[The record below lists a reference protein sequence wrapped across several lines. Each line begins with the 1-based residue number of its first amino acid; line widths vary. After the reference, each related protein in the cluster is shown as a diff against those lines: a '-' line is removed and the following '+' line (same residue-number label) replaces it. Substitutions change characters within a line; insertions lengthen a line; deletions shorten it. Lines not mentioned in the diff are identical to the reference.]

1 MGKSNNAVK
10 ILIGLNVLFFIPT
23 QLSHELDDTMVRL
36 LALFFP
42 ENPHFRYWQIVTTMF
57 MHGGFAHLFF
67 NMFALW
73 SFGSLLEQIWGYK
86 KFLFFYFASGI
97 GASVIYLL
105 VNYIQFQNL
114 YGDMIALG
122 VSPEDIREGLRT
134 LDGSNLK
141 LTQERIE
148 EFFSLYH
155 TPAVGAS
162 GAIYGVL
169 VAFGMLFPNAKLA
182 LIFLPVPIAAKYFIP
197 ALIAMDLFSG
207 VTGVSIFGG
216 GVAHFAHVGGA
227 LIGFLLMWYWK
238 KRDGDVRVY
247 Y

>member
-1 MGKSNNAVK
+1 
-10 ILIGLNVLFFIPT
+10 LIGLNILFFIPT
-23 QLSHELDDTMVRL
+23 QLGHELEDAMVRS

-42 ENPHFRYWQIVTTMF
+42 ENPNFKYWQIVTTMF
-57 MHGGFAHLFF
+57 MHANFAHIFF

-73 SFGSLLEQIWGYK
+73 SFGNLLEEIWGYK
-86 KFLFFYFASGI
+86 KFLFFYFAAGI

-105 VNYIQFQNL
+105 VNYIQFHSL
-114 YGDMIALG
+114 YNDMIAIG
-122 VSPEDIREGLRT
+122 VSPEEISKALQTE
-134 LDGSNLK
+134 DGSNLK
-141 LTQERIE
+141 ITQERAQ
-148 EFFSLYH
+148 EFISLYR

-182 LIFLPVPIAAKYFIP
+182 LMFLPVPIAAKYFIP

-207 VTGVSIFGG
+207 VTGMSIFGG

-238 KRDGDVRVY
+238 KRDGAVTY